1 MRASNSDRERV
12 GEVLRAAVADGR
24 LDMEEFEERLVRT
37 EEARTLGEL
46 PEVTADLLPLEEQ
59 PIRLDPQPMV
69 GAFTSLSRTGRWV
82 AMGGE
87 YAVAVAGRVEVDM
100 REALLLHGHI
110 RMTVT
115 AVVGRVDIR
124 VPEGVEV
131 RVRGWSFLGRRST
144 TARRS
149 PLSDPPI
156 LEIDG
161 FSLMGSV
168 RVHAPRRR
176 RLLPW
181 SRERRRPLEGG

>member
-1 MRASNSDRERV
+1 MRASNNDRERV
-12 GEVLRAAVADGR
+12 GEVLRTAVTDGR
-24 LDMEEFEERLVRT
+24 LDMEEFEERMARA

-46 PEVTADLLPLEEQ
+46 PEITADLLPPEEQ
-59 PIRLDPQPMV
+59 PIRLDPQPLI
-69 GAFTSLSRTGRWV
+69 GFFSNLSRKGRWV

-87 YAVAVAGRVEVDM
+87 YAVAIAGRVEVDM

-110 RMTVT
+110 RMTLT
-115 AVVGRVDIR
+115 SVVGRVDVR

-131 RVRGWSFLGRRST
+131 RIRGWSFLGRRST

-149 PLSDPPI
+149 PLSDPPV

-161 FSLMGSV
+161 FSLLGLV

-176 RLLPW
+176 RVLPW
-181 SRERRRPLEGG
+181 SRERRRPLEKG